1 MLAINFRRCI
11 CQEGEREGEPSI
23 RKAGCLMTFPTPK
36 RVATLLLVVVLCLAL
51 ASVAGQISRY
61 FLGHGTVLGLVN
73 LFHLDGEH
81 NIPAWFSSSMLFV
94 CGLLLGM
101 VAFTKR
107 VEGAR
112 YAAHWSGLSII
123 FLCMS
128 LDEAIMIH
136 ERWEKPLDALLGS
149 GDFFCQGR
157 IIPAVLLIFAFA
169 LTYLRFLAH
178 LPTRTRR
185 LFIVAGFVYFAG
197 ALGMD
202 IVSGGYMVRHGREN
216 MTYQMLSSVEEILEM
231 LGVVV
236 FVYALLSYLQSE
248 LKDLPVRFDG

>member
-1 MLAINFRRCI
+1 
-11 CQEGEREGEPSI
+11 
-23 RKAGCLMTFPTPK
+23 MTFPAPK

-51 ASVAGQISRY
+51 ASFAGQISKY
-61 FLGHGTVLGLVN
+61 FLGHDTVLGLVRVFN
-73 LFHLDGEH
+73 MESEH
-81 NIPAWFSSSMLFV
+81 NIPTWFSSSMLLV

-123 FLCMS
+123 FLYMS
-128 LDEAIMIH
+128 LDEAIQIH
-136 ERWEKPLDALLGS
+136 EKWDKPMEALVGS
-149 GDFFCQGR
+149 GDFFSHGWT
-157 IIPAVLLIFAFA
+157 IPAALLVFAFA

-178 LPTRTRR
+178 LPTRTR
-185 LFIVAGFVYFAG
+185 LVFIVAGFIYVAG
-197 ALGMD
+197 ALGMEN
-202 IVSGGYMVRHGREN
+202 VSGGYELRHGREN
-216 MTYQMLSSVEEILEM
+216 MTYVMLAGVEEILEM

-248 LKDLPVRFDG
+248 LKDLPVRLDG

>member
-1 MLAINFRRCI
+1 
-11 CQEGEREGEPSI
+11 
-23 RKAGCLMTFPTPK
+23 MTFPAPK
-36 RVATLLLVVVLCLAL
+36 RVATLLLFVVLCLAL
-51 ASVAGQISRY
+51 ASFAGQISKY
-61 FLGHGTVLGLVN
+61 FLGHDTVLGLVN
-73 LFHLDGEH
+73 VFQLDWEH
-81 NIPAWFSSSMLFV
+81 NIPTWFSSSMLLV

-101 VAFTKR
+101 VAFTRR

-112 YAAHWSGLSII
+112 YAAHWTGLSII
-123 FLCMS
+123 FLYMS

-136 ERWEKPLDALLGS
+136 EKWYKPLDALLGS
-149 GDFFCQGR
+149 GDFFYQGW
-157 IIPAVLLIFAFA
+157 IIPVVLLVVAFA

-185 LFIVAGFVYFAG
+185 VFIVAGFIYVAG
-197 ALGMD
+197 ALGME

-216 MTYQMLSSVEEILEM
+216 MTYQMLASVEEILEM

-248 LKDLPVRFDG
+248 LKDLPVRFDD

>member
-1 MLAINFRRCI
+1 
-11 CQEGEREGEPSI
+11 
-23 RKAGCLMTFPTPK
+23 MTFPAPK

-51 ASVAGQISRY
+51 ASAAGQISKY
-61 FLGHGTVLGLVN
+61 FLGHDSVLGLVHVFN
-73 LFHLDGEH
+73 LDEEH
-81 NIPAWFSSSMLFV
+81 NIPTWFSSSMLFV

-123 FLCMS
+123 FLYMS

-136 ERWEKPLDALLGS
+136 EKWDKPLAALVGS
-149 GDFFCQGR
+149 GGFFYR
-157 IIPAVLLIFAFA
+157 AWTIPAVLLVCAFA

-178 LPTRTRR
+178 LPSRTRR
-185 LFIVAGFVYFAG
+185 VFIVAGFIYVAG
-197 ALGMD
+197 ALGMEN
-202 IVSGGYMVRHGREN
+202 VAGGYEVRHGREN
-216 MTYQMLSSVEEILEM
+216 MTYVMLASVEEILEM

-248 LKDLPVRFDG
+248 LKDLPVRLDD

>member
-1 MLAINFRRCI
+1 
-11 CQEGEREGEPSI
+11 
-23 RKAGCLMTFPTPK
+23 MTFPAPK

-51 ASVAGQISRY
+51 ASVAGQISKY
-61 FLGHGTVLGLVN
+61 FLGHDTVLGLVN
-73 LFHLDGEH
+73 VFQLDGEH
-81 NIPAWFSSSMLFV
+81 NLPTWFSSSMLFV
-94 CGLLLGM
+94 CGILLGM

-123 FLCMS
+123 FLFMS

-136 ERWEKPLDALLGS
+136 EKWYKPLEALLGS
-149 GDFFCQGR
+149 GDFFYQGW
-157 IIPAVLLIFAFA
+157 IIPAVLFVFAFA

-185 LFIVAGFVYFAG
+185 VFIVAGFLYVVG
-197 ALGMD
+197 ALGME

-216 MTYQMLSSVEEILEM
+216 MTYQMLASAEEILEM

-248 LKDLPVRFDG
+248 LKDLPVRLDD

>member
-1 MLAINFRRCI
+1 
-11 CQEGEREGEPSI
+11 
-23 RKAGCLMTFPTPK
+23 MTFPAPK

-51 ASVAGQISRY
+51 AGVAGQISKY
-61 FLGHGTVLGLVN
+61 FLGHDTVLGLVN
-73 LFHLDGEH
+73 VFQLDWEH
-81 NIPAWFSSSMLFV
+81 NIPTWFSSSMLLV

-123 FLCMS
+123 FLYMS

-136 ERWEKPLDALLGS
+136 EKWYKPLDALLGS
-149 GDFFCQGR
+149 GDFFYQGW
-157 IIPAVLLIFAFA
+157 IIPVVLLVVAFA

-185 LFIVAGFVYFAG
+185 VFIVAGFLYVVG
-197 ALGMD
+197 ALGME

-216 MTYQMLSSVEEILEM
+216 MTYQMLASVEEILEM

-236 FVYALLSYLQSE
+236 FVYALLSYLQS
-248 LKDLPVRFDG
+248 